1 MTHSH
6 RPACRAAIVTTAT
19 LSLLTLVAPAL
30 AETPTP
36 IKPTAAPTTL
46 TNKTLKP
53 MKLQR
58 LKQLPKKTTLTPL
71 SATKP
76 QKLKTSASGGTT
88 IGRTK
93 IATRKTAP
101 APTTEE
107 KAGRYCT
114 TRTVSEQNG
123 EYSKIVLGNQSDKIY
138 PGAIYADNAFI
149 EGTYNAPPNL
159 VRRPYQIA
167 TSLFSTASTGPSYVE
182 VQPTVGQVNDGIVQL
197 MRNNANVV
205 NAANVAVEISQIY
218 NQEQLSFELQAGY
231 QGYGVDLD
239 AEFAYGSENEKRII
253 FAKLTQT
260 YFSVMLNKP
269 NGASL
274 VENAAALGANTLYV
288 NKVNYGRLGILKI
301 ETSFSQ
307 EEVQAALDFA
317 YSQAQNEISLSA
329 RATYNKVLS
338 DIKIEGFF
346 FGGDATN
353 GMVQVNCT
361 RETCAQRLEEFNRY
375 VRDGLRL
382 NTMVAPTPISYELK
396 YLSDN
401 ATAAVNSTTTYV
413 ERNCVSAQGVTVTLN
428 GISIENVHEATWGN
442 VCGEASCN
450 SDCGYA
456 WGTVKVEIE
465 QRESGKLVA
474 TVPAFVAGKQVSDS
488 TVWKRSQSDPQRG
501 VMNYKVIVDKTVD
514 SINNV
519 EKKLEY
525 KLDPRI
531 YAAGGYFLKITSE
544 IKTNH
549 KDNHLASLGFHGMK
563 TAVVRDVPLKDA
575 LLDPSLVRTDHKY
588 GSYIAGPFSSE
599 SNRLH
604 SFRAHFTVKPQ

>member
-1 MTHSH
+1 MTHSLN
-6 RPACRAAIVTTAT
+6 RMAARFVTTA
-19 LSLLTLVAPAL
+19 SLLAL
-30 AETPTP
+30 ATTAAAETP
-36 IKPTAAPTTL
+36 KAKLAGNLPTLANPA
-46 TNKTLKP
+46 
-53 MKLQR
+53 KLR
-58 LKQLPKKTTLTPL
+58 LRQLPKKATLAPL
-71 SATKP
+71 STMKA

-88 IGRTK
+88 LSRTR
-93 IATRKTAP
+93 IASRKTASQP
-101 APTTEE
+101 KNEDNVA
-107 KAGRYCT
+107 AGRYCT
-114 TRTVSEQNG
+114 TRTVSEQSG

-138 PGAIYADNAFI
+138 PGAIYGDNAFI
-149 EGTYNAPPNL
+149 DGTYNAPTGL

-167 TSLFSTASTGPSYVE
+167 TSLYSAASTGPSYVE
-182 VQPTVGQVNDGIVQL
+182 VQPTIGQVNDGIVQL
-197 MRNNANVV
+197 MRNNATVV
-205 NAANVAVEISQIY
+205 NASNVAVEVSQVY
-218 NQEQLSFELQAGY
+218 SQEQLSFELQAGY
-231 QGYGVDLD
+231 QGYGVNLD
-239 AEFAYGSENEKRII
+239 AEFSYSNENEKRVI

-269 NGASL
+269 DGASL
-274 VENAAALGANTLYV
+274 VENPASLGANTLFV

-301 ETSFSQ
+301 ETRYSQ
-307 EEVQAALDFA
+307 EEVQAALDFE
-317 YSQAQNEISLSA
+317 YSQGNNAVNLEAQAN
-329 RATYNKVLS
+329 YKKVLS

-361 RETCAQRLEEFNRY
+361 RETCAERLDEFNAY
-375 VRDGLRL
+375 VRNGLRL

-396 YLSDN
+396 YVNDN

-413 ERNCVSAQGVTVTLN
+413 ERNCESAQGVTVTLN
-428 GISIENVHEATWGN
+428 GVSIENVHEATWGN
-442 VCGEASCN
+442 VCGEATCN

-465 QRESGKLVA
+465 QRENGKRIA
-474 TVPAFVAGKQVSDS
+474 TVPAFVAGKQVTDP

-501 VMNYKVIVDKTVD
+501 VMNYKVIADKTVD
-514 SINNV
+514 SIANV
-519 EKKLEY
+519 EKKLEF

-531 YAAGGYFLKITSE
+531 YAAGGYFLKITTD

-563 TAVVRDVPLKDA
+563 SAVVRDVPLKDA
-575 LLDPSLVRTDHKY
+575 LFNQSLARTDHKY

>member
-1 MTHSH
+1 MGHLPT
-6 RPACRAAIVTTAT
+6 RTGARIVTTAA
-19 LSLLTLVAPAL
+19 LSLITLVTTAGAQ
-30 AETPTP
+30 TPTKTKLP
-36 IKPTAAPTTL
+36 ANTPTLA
-46 TNKTLKP
+46 NKRLNP
-53 MKLQR
+53 MKMQR
-58 LKQLPKKTTLTPL
+58 FKQLPKKSTLAPL
-71 SATKP
+71 STMQP
-76 QKLKTSASGGTT
+76 QKLKISASGGTT
-88 IGRTK
+88 LSRTK
-93 IATRKTAP
+93 IPTKKTALP
-101 APTTEE
+101 AKNEDT
-107 KAGRYCT
+107 AGRYCT

-138 PGAIYADNAFI
+138 PGAIYGANAFTD
-149 EGTYNAPPNL
+149 GKYDAPPNL

-167 TSLFSTASTGPSYVE
+167 TSLFSAASTGPSYVE
-182 VQPTVGQVNDGIVQL
+182 VQPTLGQVNDGIVQL

-205 NAANVAVEISQIY
+205 NAANVAVEVSQIY
-218 NQEQLSFELQAGY
+218 SQEQLAFELQAGF
-231 QGYGVDLD
+231 QGYNVNLD
-239 AEFAYGSENEKRII
+239 AEFSYDKETEKRVI

-269 NGASL
+269 DGASL

-301 ETSFSQ
+301 ETNFSQ

-317 YSQAQNEISLSA
+317 YSQGNTAVSLA
-329 RATYNKVLS
+329 ANANYKKLFS

-353 GMVQVNCT
+353 GMVTINCT
-361 RETCAQRLEEFNRY
+361 RETCAQRLDEFNAY
-375 VRDGLRL
+375 VRGGLRL

-413 ERNCVSAQGVTVTLN
+413 ERNCESAQGVTVTLN
-428 GISIENVHEATWGN
+428 GISIDNVHEATWGN
-442 VCGEASCN
+442 VCGEATCN

-456 WGTVKVEIE
+456 WGSVKVEIE
-465 QRESGKLVA
+465 QRENGELVK
-474 TVPAFVAGKQVSDS
+474 TVPGFLGGKQADA

-501 VMNYKVIVDKTVD
+501 VTNYKVIADKTVD

-519 EKKLEY
+519 ERKLEY
-525 KLDPRI
+525 KLDPRV
-531 YAAGGYFLKITSE
+531 YAAGGYFLKITTD

-563 TAVVRDVPLKDA
+563 AAVVRDLPLKDA
-575 LLDPSLVRTDHKY
+575 LLNPSLARTDHKY